1 MEALDENNILD
12 QEWMNIADLIQ
23 KSLGS
28 TWRLAVKTDNK
39 KYNKQRN
46 VKKWNK
52 KNYETKLIDKQQI
65 WKEKEEEKYN
75 NKN

>member
-1 MEALDENNILD
+1 MEALDENTILD
-12 QEWMNIADLIQ
+12 QEWMNITDLIQ
-23 KSLGS
+23 KLLGY

-46 VKKWNK
+46 VKKRRK
-52 KNYETKLIDKQQI
+52 KKYETKLIDKQQK
-65 WKEKEEEKYN
+65 WKEKEKYN